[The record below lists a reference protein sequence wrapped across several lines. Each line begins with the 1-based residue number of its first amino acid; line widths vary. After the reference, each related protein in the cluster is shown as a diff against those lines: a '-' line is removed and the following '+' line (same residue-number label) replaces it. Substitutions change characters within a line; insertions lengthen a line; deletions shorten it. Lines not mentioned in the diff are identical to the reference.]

1 MKLNHQRAFTLVEVV
16 LAVGTTSVAVI
27 SLMGMLCLGVTSNR
41 ESGQDTTIAGMSTQV
56 LSEMRSTPFT
66 ALWQAEPEAGT
77 LQPEPTS
84 TTSPEP
90 SLFYFTHEG
99 ARQAE
104 QNSATYYTCTVG
116 KTPEE
121 STRNPGAGAYQ
132 AMDVR
137 LVFTW
142 VNNSGN
148 ARERQEVHAK
158 IARY

>member
-56 LSEMRSTPFT
+56 MSELRSTPFT
-66 ALWQAEPEAGT
+66 ALWEAEPEVGV
-77 LQPEPTS
+77 LPPEPAS

-90 SLFYFTHEG
+90 SVFFFTHEG
-99 ARQAE
+99 TRQAKPD
-104 QNSATYYTCTVG
+104 SATYYTCTVN
-116 KTPEE
+116 KAPEE
-121 STRNPGAGAYQ
+121 STRNPGVGAYQ
-132 AMDVR
+132 AMDLR

-142 VNNSGN
+142 NNNGGN